1 MAAKRSSKRKSK
13 AAVAA
18 EGSSTAAKQA
28 PHGSSN
34 DNAQANAPHA
44 ATVSQERQQQ
54 NEPRAQDDVKEKTH
68 AQGATASQAN
78 GADGGVEDQAAD
90 DDRNASLSK
99 IAEAASTDVET
110 RDEVKNDL
118 GGYEMEPPMVPI
130 IKTLHLEGGQHPDAL
145 VHDLTELRYSRTSP
159 LSSMTETVFIPRSKS
174 LTLADHGTVLQAMPN
189 SNIEVVEVVAE
200 QSWLMWKLFLK
211 LLWALRMS
219 QRWILCA
226 GRLIVFVIL
235 LLPALLNVTFYWI
248 FDQHLHKNI
257 IYGMK
262 GRNLLDV
269 YVVPPKTTKGSSS
282 LEDAP
287 TQQRY
292 PVVVFFTG
300 GAWIIGYKAWGAFM
314 GKVLSSC
321 GIVVVMPDYRNFPQ
335 GIVPDMVEDVSMA
348 MQWVF
353 DNIHHFGGDPNN
365 VTMMGQSAGAHI
377 TMCALLEQVEKKEA
391 HLQSEA
397 MGSPSP
403 TFSTSSRFSQSSICS
418 VASSLLL
425 PPTWE
430 LKQIRSYI
438 GISGPYNMESSL
450 ATFHRHGFDKNV
462 VERIM
467 DHRLAYYSPEL
478 RLKAKRQQS
487 NAREVLRDV
496 PPMFLFHGT
505 ADKTVDWQSS
515 QRLAD
520 VLETCGVPVKTTYF
534 QGKTHTDPIIEDPIL
549 GDDFLLEEIIAI
561 VKERSPRDEFGRM
574 VHPLEDLTPEK
585 RYYPSLLVKLA
596 RNVNPF

>member
-13 AAVAA
+13 AAGSSPAA
-18 EGSSTAAKQA
+18 EQP
-28 PHGSSN
+28 PHGGN
-34 DNAQANAPHA
+34 DDAQANEPHVA
-44 ATVSQERQQQ
+44 AVAQEPSPPQQQ
-54 NEPRAQDDVKEKTH
+54 NGPRAQDNVKESKIV
-68 AQGATASQAN
+68 TASQAD
-78 GADGGVEDQAAD
+78 ADDSVEHQAAD
-90 DDRNASLSK
+90 RDRKSSPMK
-99 IAEAASTDVET
+99 IAEVAPNGIET
-110 RDEVKNDL
+110 SEEVMKDL
-118 GGYEMEPPMVPI
+118 GRSKMEPPMVPI
-130 IKTLHLEGGQHPDAL
+130 IKTLHPEGDLHPDAL

-159 LSSMTETVFIPRSKS
+159 LSSMAETVYIPRSKS

-200 QSWLMWKLFLK
+200 QSWLMWKLLLK

-226 GRLIVFVIL
+226 GRLIFFVIL
-235 LLPALLNVTFYWI
+235 LLPALLNVTFYWV
-248 FDQHLHKNI
+248 FDKHLHKNI

-269 YVVPPKTTKGSSS
+269 YVVPPKTTEGSS
-282 LEDAP
+282 EAP

-391 HLQSEA
+391 QLQSEA

-403 TFSTSSRFSQSSICS
+403 TFSTSSRLSQSSISS
-418 VASSLLL
+418 VTSSLLL

-478 RLKAKRQQS
+478 RLKAKRQQP

-561 VKERSPRDEFGRM
+561 VKERSPRDEFGQM

>member
-1 MAAKRSSKRKSK
+1 MASKRNNKRKGK
-13 AAVAA
+13 AAASA
-18 EGSSTAAKQA
+18 PAKEET
-28 PHGSSN
+28 PK
-34 DNAQANAPHA
+34 DAQAIAPQA
-44 ATVSQERQQQ
+44 EVSQEPSPQQQ
-54 NEPRAQDDVKEKTH
+54 QKESRAEDDKCQDAQSSTPLLSDV
-68 AQGATASQAN
+68 G
-78 GADGGVEDQAAD
+78 D
-90 DDRNASLSK
+90 
-99 IAEAASTDVET
+99 DVET
-110 RDEVKNDL
+110 QPADCDCSSFSAKSTVETPNDADTNKETKKDL
-118 GGYEMEPPMVPI
+118 DGYELEPPMVPI
-130 IKTLHLEGGQHPDAL
+130 IKTMHLEG
-145 VHDLTELRYSRTSP
+145 DLHSDTLARDLADLRFARVSP
-159 LSSMTETVFIPRSKS
+159 LSSMAETVHIPRSKS
-174 LTLADHGTVLQAMPN
+174 LTLADHGTVLQAIPN
-189 SNIEVVEVVAE
+189 SNIEVVEVMAE
-200 QSWLMWKLFLK
+200 QSWLMWKLLLK

-226 GRLIVFVIL
+226 GRLIFFVIL
-235 LLPALLNVTFYWI
+235 LMPALLKVSFYWV
-248 FDQHLHKNI
+248 FDKHLHKNI

-269 YVVPPKTTKGSSS
+269 YVVPPKTTKESN
-282 LEDAP
+282 EIP

-314 GKVLSSC
+314 GKVLSRC

-335 GIVPDMVEDVSMA
+335 GIVPDMVDDVSMA

-377 TMCALLEQVEKKEA
+377 TMCSLLEQVEKKEA
-391 HLQSEA
+391 QLQSEA

-403 TFSTSSRFSQSSICS
+403 TYSTSSRLSQTSISS
-418 VASSLLL
+418 VTSSLLL
-425 PPTWE
+425 PPSWE

-467 DHRLAYYSPEL
+467 DHRLGYYSPEL
-478 RLKAKRQQS
+478 RFKAKRQQP

-561 VKERSPRDEFGRM
+561 VKERSPRDEAGQM
-574 VHPLEDLTPEK
+574 VYPLEDITPEK
-585 RYYPSLLVKLA
+585 RYYPSMLVKLA